1 MPEKPSKSA
10 GPMLV
15 RPKRAAPV
23 LVCRKCLKRSD
34 EGRDVGRALKSELK
48 ARRPDGLKPAKL
60 VMTGCFGLCPKRS
73 IVVASGASLQRQEY
87 VLVEDRDQVPRALAL
102 LNGERDG

>member
-1 MPEKPSKSA
+1 MPEQSRKSA
-10 GPMLV
+10 SPMIV
-15 RPKRAAPV
+15 RSRRAAPV

-34 EGRDVGRALKSELK
+34 DGAAVRRALKSELK
-48 ARRPDGLKPAKL
+48 ARKQGGSKVPKL
-60 VMTGCFGLCPKRS
+60 IVTGCFGLCPKKA
-73 IVVASGASLQRQEY
+73 IAVASGASLARQEY